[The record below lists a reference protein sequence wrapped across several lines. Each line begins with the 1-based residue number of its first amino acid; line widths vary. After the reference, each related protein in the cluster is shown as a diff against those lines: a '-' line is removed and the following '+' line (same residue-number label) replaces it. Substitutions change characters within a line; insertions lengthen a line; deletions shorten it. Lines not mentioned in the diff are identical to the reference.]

1 MWKIGDIEI
10 ANQVVIAPM
19 AGISNT
25 AFRTICKKFNAG
37 LICAEMLSDK
47 ALYYDNQKTIN
58 MTLVCEDEHPMS
70 MQIFGHDI
78 ETMVFAAKV
87 LDQETNCDIID
98 INMGCPV
105 NKVIKAQAG
114 SALMKEEEHAAA
126 IVKAVVEAVKKP
138 VTVKMRAG
146 WDKDHINAVSLA
158 KKVEKAGA
166 KAISVHGR
174 TRTQMYEGQA
184 DWQIIKQVKQA
195 VSIPVIGNG
204 DIKSIEDM
212 KRILE
217 ETGCDAVMIGRGIL
231 GDPWLI
237 KKCVEY
243 LETGVINTEV
253 CFEEKF
259 ALAKEHAKKLC
270 ELKGEHIGIR
280 EMRGHATWY
289 IKGLAMSHQIKEQL
303 SKMTSY
309 QQMIEILDLYEQQLK
324 EHQQVKPIK

>member
-1 MWKIGDIEI
+1 MWKIGNVEI

-19 AGISNT
+19 AGISNA

-37 LICAEMLSDK
+37 LICAEMVSDK
-47 ALYYDNQKTIN
+47 ALYYDNQKTLN

-87 LDQETNCDIID
+87 LDQESDCDIID

-114 SALMKEEEHAAA
+114 SALMKEEDHAAA

-158 KKVEKAGA
+158 KKVEAAGA
-166 KAISVHGR
+166 KAICVHGR
-174 TRTQMYEGQA
+174 TRTQMYEGVA
-184 DWQIIKQVKQA
+184 DWKIIKQVKDA

-204 DIKSIEDM
+204 DIKSLEDM
-212 KRILE
+212 KRMLE

-237 KKCVEY
+237 KECVDY
-243 LETGVINTEV
+243 LETGIIKKEV
-253 CFEEKF
+253 SFEEKF

-289 IKGLAMSHQIKEQL
+289 IKGLPMSHHIKDQL

-309 QQMIEILDLYEQQLK
+309 DQMVEILHLYEQQLK
-324 EHQQVKPIK
+324 EYQLNAPAK